1 MVYFL
6 VSGGSSSI
14 GSDLTYNQKGQ
25 LLIDGYPFVRSSI
38 KGIMN
43 TAIEWRCAQAKKHK
57 CNARTKTFGKK
68 LAEKKLTHNHE
79 ARKQKEVKAII
90 WNEILPISKNN
101 K

>member
-1 MVYFL
+1 MVHFL
-6 VSGGSSSI
+6 ISGESSIII

-38 KGIMN
+38 KGIKN
-43 TAIEWRCAQAKKHK
+43 TAIEWRCAQAKTYK
-57 CNARTKTFGKK
+57 CSARTKTFGKK
-68 LAEKKLTHNHE
+68 LEQKKLSHNHE

-90 WNEILPISKNN
+90 WNEKLLPKC